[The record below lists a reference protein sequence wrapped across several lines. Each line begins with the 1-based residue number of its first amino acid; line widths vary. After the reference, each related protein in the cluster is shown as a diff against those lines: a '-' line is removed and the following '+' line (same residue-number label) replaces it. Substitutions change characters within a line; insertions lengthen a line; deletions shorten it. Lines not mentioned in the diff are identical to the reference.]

1 MLCIFYLLA
10 QAPPN
15 VASLIVA
22 SPMWRSCEWC
32 FDNGKDC
39 WSCYEVWWAGYRR
52 GHEAATAEIAT
63 QEAER
68 LAAVRHWCEQKQ
80 LQEKQEKQR
89 MKQEAAEKQQMKQE
103 AATQAA
109 EAERL
114 KQQLFNKMK
123 QEAATV
129 KKQKKQQKQQM
140 KQEAATPEKA

>member
-1 MLCIFYLLA
+1 
-10 QAPPN
+10 
-15 VASLIVA
+15 
-22 SPMWRSCEWC
+22 MWRNREWRKTTQVMAQDYCRCSNREWC
-32 FDNGKDC
+32 FDNRKDC

-63 QEAER
+63 QEAQR

-80 LQEKQEKQR
+80 LQKKQEKQR

-114 KQQLFNKMK
+114 GSWV
-123 QEAATV
+123 EAF
-129 KKQKKQQKQQM
+129 Q
-140 KQEAATPEKA
+140 